1 MEAQAC
7 DLLKRLVA
15 TPTPTGFEYDGMKVL
30 AEALKTAGVK
40 DLEIDILGNLRAS
53 LN

>member
-1 MEAQAC
+1 MNDIAC

-30 AEALKTAGVK
+30 AEA
-40 DLEIDILGNLRAS
+40 
-53 LN
+53 